1 MKKRLLSFAAA
12 AAALLA
18 AVSCS
23 LDSISVLSDAVQP
36 QEIGIRTLGSVPG
49 TKSAIDGTAFPK
61 GYDMMVSAFKNVGAH
76 AGEDGPADYFKGIQ
90 FAYDNASDSWKS
102 TKGPKYWPLDGTL
115 DFLAVASAGTHNSGN
130 GTNLSAANICT
141 WGDGNGNVAG
151 KVAVNV
157 LGPSG
162 SDPFD
167 DILYGAANAQGASTS
182 GTGIAFHHAKASV
195 VFVAKC
201 NVACTV
207 DDTHNEGI
215 TIKGITIDGAS
226 YAGMLTITN
235 PAAGGGS
242 GSLTAAWSSLGSSV
256 AHLPARVWDSGNNG
270 IKTNENALSSLNL
283 GTTYKDI
290 SVAANKFGEAYVI
303 LPEQPAVPFTITYT
317 VHNGFKADGTTP
329 LDVQLQYKYTPNGT
343 WQMGKKYI
351 YQLDFNL
358 TEILVNPTVV
368 DWNTMPDE
376 VSIPEVLFAGLKIAP
391 GPLYYNGTSYEI
403 KDNWN
408 YASYNSQKG
417 MVSGSTFFSFVEM
430 GQLFDADGDSFTAES
445 GAIDNANT
453 LAGWRMPTVEEWQKI
468 LTTDSSVRTGSTV
481 NGNSNKHWA
490 FVQLTG
496 VTHASNTSPK
506 GLLIFP
512 DDGDFP
518 SPAYLEL
525 SGLDNSTITTGVTLD
540 QLNAYLDA
548 GCVFLPRSGYN
559 YSIMYGGVW
568 TGAGEQVYYWSA
580 NENTYGRAL
589 DINGNIAEVNRDKN
603 DCLPV
608 RLVR

>member
-1 MKKRLLSFAAA
+1 MKKRLLSFAAV

-36 QEIGIRTLGSVPG
+36 QEIGIRTLGSDPG
-49 TKSAIDGTAFPK
+49 TKSAIDGTAFPQ

-76 AGEDGPADYFKGIQ
+76 AGTDVPANYFEGIQ
-90 FAYDNASDSWKS
+90 FAYDGTSQRWKS

-115 DFLAVASAGTHNSGN
+115 DFLAVASAGTHDSGN

-141 WGDGNGNVAG
+141 WGDDNGNVAG
-151 KVAVNV
+151 KVAVHV
-157 LGPSG
+157 TGPSG
-162 SDPFD
+162 RDPFD

-207 DDTHNEGI
+207 DETHNEGI
-215 TIKGITIDGAS
+215 TINGITIDGAS

-235 PAAGGGS
+235 PAAGEGS

-270 IKTNENALSSLNL
+270 IKTDEDALSSLNL

-317 VHNGFKADGTTP
+317 VHNGFQADGTTP
-329 LDVQLQYKYTPNGT
+329 LNVQLQYQYTPTGT
-343 WQMGKKYI
+343 WQMGKKYV

-358 TEILVNPTVV
+358 TEILVNPTIV
-368 DWNTMPDE
+368 DWNSE
-376 VSIPEVLFAGLKIAP
+376 SHRAAIPTPVYSFAGLQIAP
-391 GPLYYNGTSYEI
+391 GPLYFNGTNYVI
-403 KDNWN
+403 KDSWN
-408 YASYNSQKG
+408 YNSYNDKYG
-417 MVSGSTFFSFVEM
+417 KNAGSYYFKYLEM
-430 GQLFDADGDSFTAES
+430 GELFEKEGFTTSDGD
-445 GAIDNANT
+445 IDNT
-453 LAGWRMPTVEEWQKI
+453 LDPFSGWRLPTITEWSNI
-468 LTTDSSVRTGSTV
+468 ISTTRPGSTV
-481 NGNSNKHWA
+481 NSASNKHYA
-490 FVQLTG
+490 FVKITDMN
-496 VTHASNTSPK
+496 NTF
-506 GLLIFP
+506 GLLLFP
-512 DDGDFP
+512 DGQTIVGKTLNMDQ
-518 SPAYLEL
+518 
-525 SGLDNSTITTGVTLD
+525 STINDLL
-540 QLNAYLDA
+540 QSELNNYFEY
-548 GCVFLPRSGYN
+548 GCVFLPAFGRYDSNNWQDLNAQGLYLSSTAYDSDN
-559 YSIMYGGVW
+559 DKVLYFNDSQSNLTYHYSKTNAYF
-568 TGAGEQVYYWSA
+568 A
-580 NENTYGRAL
+580 
-589 DINGNIAEVNRDKN
+589 
-603 DCLPV
+603 V